1 MTTFSAPGGV
11 ARAAMI
17 VALVAASPAT
27 QAQVPSERDVRRPDG
42 TIIKPFQSAPPAA
55 RSGYDSNATG
65 RTEQENARKVRAE
78 ENQRRLEEQIRS
90 REDQLDQTK
99 RQRDASATS
108 PAGQS
113 GLDRA
118 EQVERS
124 KRARDAAADT
134 PLKRQ

>member
-1 MTTFSAPGGV
+1 
-11 ARAAMI
+11 
-17 VALVAASPAT
+17 
-27 QAQVPSERDVRRPDG
+27 
-42 TIIKPFQSAPPAA
+42 
-55 RSGYDSNATG
+55 
-65 RTEQENARKVRAE
+65 VRAE
-78 ENQRRLEEQIRS
+78 ENQRRFEEQIRS